1 MPIPVACSGCGKRF
15 QAPDRGAGKKVPC
28 PACKTTIAIPL
39 PILPEEE
46 EEDYQLAEEEPRAA
60 APAIMWNAMPPPST
74 QAQRPATPIVA
85 PQPIPPALPR
95 VAIPAAPAPAPPG
108 FAPPA
113 PAVSA
118 TESALANAPS
128 GWVPPTKSSTPTWL
142 RHLHWCLAL
151 ATIPLAISIFAPDE
165 SPDELIERIARSVTT
180 ARGDAVAEN
189 PQPANSAAV
198 NSEGSPSEE
207 SELEDP
213 VVEELLEL
221 ESLDDVLLSLPGRK
235 AEGALLARDSTLHWL
250 FAFVSVGAYMTFFVF
265 LASDKS
271 AEWWHLLSIGTFT
284 ATVGILLLLIV
295 QVLAVVGGGGGI
307 MGIFALIG
315 LSYSMALDP
324 EMGFIPSFIGF
335 TLGVGLC
342 EELCKALPI
351 LIYYKIGNR
360 QNWRGAF
367 LWGLASGAGFG
378 VSEGIMYSADF
389 YNGVAGPGIYVVRF
403 ISCVALHAIWSGSVA
418 IAVNQRQYLLR
429 EEQEHWIMYVL
440 AVLWMISIPMVL
452 HGLYDTLLKKELEFL
467 ALLVAAASFG
477 YLAWQIYRLRTSDDE
492 DERAVYVGQYIR
504 SRIAAAQGQA

>member
-28 PACKTTIAIPL
+28 PACKTTIAIPT
-39 PILPEEE
+39 PIIPEEE
-46 EEDYQLAEEEPRAA
+46 EEDYQLADEEARAP
-60 APAIMWNAMPPPST
+60 APAIMWNAMPPPS
-74 QAQRPATPIVA
+74 
-85 PQPIPPALPR
+85 PQPHRPGPSAAIPQPAPPAAPR
-95 VAIPAAPAPAPPG
+95 FATPAAPAPSPPPG
-108 FAPPA
+108 FAAPPA
-113 PAVSA
+113 AVS
-118 TESALANAPS
+118 TSESGLANAPS
-128 GWVPPTKSSTPTWL
+128 GWVPSTKSSTPTWL

-165 SPDELIERIARSVTT
+165 SPDELIERIARSVS
-180 ARGDAVAEN
+180 AAKD

-198 NSEGSPSEE
+198 NSEGSPAED

-213 VVEELLEL
+213 LVEELMEL
-221 ESLDDVLLSLPGRK
+221 ESIDDVLLSLPGRK
-235 AEGALLARDSTLHWL
+235 AEGAFLARDSALHWL
-250 FAFVSVGAYMTFFVF
+250 FAFVSVGVYMTFFVF

-271 AEWWHLLSIGTFT
+271 AVWWHLLGIGVFT
-284 ATVGILLLLIV
+284 ATVGIFLLLVV
-295 QVLAVVGGGGGI
+295 QVLAVVGGGEGGI
-307 MGIFALIG
+307 MGIFTLIG

-324 EMGFIPSFIGF
+324 EMGFVPSFIGF

-351 LIYYKIGNR
+351 LIYYKIGNK
-360 QNWRGAF
+360 QSWRGAF

-378 VSEGIMYSADF
+378 VSEGIMYSSDF
-389 YNGVAGPGIYVVRF
+389 YNGLAGPGIYIVRF
-403 ISCVALHAIWSGSVA
+403 VSCVALHAIWSGSVA
-418 IAVNQRQYLLR
+418 ISVNQRQYLLR

-452 HGLYDTLLKKELEFL
+452 HGLYDTLLKKEWEFL

-477 YLAWQIYRLRTSDDE
+477 YLAWQISRLRTSDDE
-492 DERAVYVGQYIR
+492 DERAAYVGQFIR

>member
-15 QAPDRGAGKKVPC
+15 QAPDRGAGKRVPC
-28 PACKTTIAIPL
+28 PACKTTIEIPK

-46 EEDYQLAEEEPRAA
+46 DEDYRLAEEEPRAP
-60 APAIMWNAMPPPST
+60 APAIMWNAMPPPS
-74 QAQRPATPIVA
+74 PAPPTSPVA
-85 PQPIPPALPR
+85 APRSAPPAAPR
-95 VAIPAAPAPAPPG
+95 VALPAAAIPNPPG
-108 FAPPA
+108 FAPP
-113 PAVSA
+113 PSVVS
-118 TESALANAPS
+118 TNEGVLANAPS

-151 ATIPLAISIFAPDE
+151 ATIPLAISVFAPDE
-165 SPDELIERIARSVTT
+165 TPDELIERIARSVAT
-180 ARGDAVAEN
+180 AGGDAAADDAQVAR
-189 PQPANSAAV
+189 SAAV
-198 NSEGSPSEE
+198 DPDGLPAAEP
-207 SELEDP
+207 EL
-213 VVEELLEL
+213 EELLEF
-221 ESLDDVLLSLPGRK
+221 ESLDDILMSLPGRK
-235 AEGALLARDSTLHWL
+235 AEGAFLARDSTLHWL
-250 FAFVSVGAYMTFFVF
+250 FALVSVGAYMTFFVF

-271 AEWWHLLSIGTFT
+271 AVWWHVLGIGTFT

-295 QVLAVVGGGGGI
+295 QVLAMVGGGGGI
-307 MGIFALIG
+307 MAIFTLIG

-378 VSEGIMYSADF
+378 VSEGIMYSSDF
-389 YNGVAGPGIYVVRF
+389 YNGLAGPGIYIVRF
-403 ISCVALHAIWSGSVA
+403 VSCVALHAIWTGSVA
-418 IAVNQRQYLLR
+418 ISVNQRQYLLR

-452 HGLYDTLLKKELEFL
+452 HGLYDTLLKKEWEFL

-477 YLAWQIYRLRTSDDE
+477 YLAWQISRLRTSDDE
-492 DERAVYVGQYIR
+492 DERAAYVGQYIR